1 MIIQASWL
9 TDSIVKKL
17 RYNNHLGA
25 VEASLDSIASIH
37 LSIKC
42 LMKYLIRNKL
52 LLKSAYFVCLFD

>member
-17 RYNNHLGA
+17 RYNYHLGA

-37 LSIKC
+37 PSQHHMLDEILDQKQTT
-42 LMKYLIRNKL
+42 
-52 LLKSAYFVCLFD
+52 